1 MMNFTVPEINL
12 IYIYLGAT
20 RNETINNITEGIP
33 HITDP
38 DMLWLAE
45 STLGKLTKLSDEEF
59 TLRDFEVE
67 YTKAED

>member
-1 MMNFTVPEINL
+1 MMIFTVPEINL

-20 RNETINNITEGIP
+20 RKETIGNITEGIP